1 MSRMVVELVR
11 IIGDNLVQAQDNNAN
26 EMLFKPWLEALARHV
41 NLEMVKIA
49 SKSL

>member
-1 MSRMVVELVR
+1 MVVELVR
-11 IIGDNLVQAQDNNAN
+11 IIGDNLVEAQDNNAN
-26 EMLFKPWLEALARHV
+26 EMLLKYWLEALARHV